1 MKKTYAKNKK
11 AYHDYEIEQTFEAGI
26 SLLGIEVKSIQL
38 AKVSIKESYIS
49 IKGTDVFWKQ
59 GHISLLESK
68 DSFTQVENV
77 RDRRLLL
84 HKTEIKK
91 IREAIEKEGYTCVPL
106 ELYKEDYGKLK
117 LSIGIAKG
125 KKLYDKR
132 QALKEKDIK
141 RETERSLK

>member
-1 MKKTYAKNKK
+1 MRKIYAKNKK

-49 IKGTDVFWKQ
+49 VKGTDVFWKQ
-59 GHISLLESK
+59 GHISLLDSK
-68 DSFTQVENV
+68 DGFTEVENV

-91 IREAIEKEGYTCVPL
+91 LREAIEKEGYTCVPL